1 MEKEY
6 KQPSKFQRDWQGHY
20 PVILIY
26 LTLVIACVVVGKE
39 TNWQFFGFLM
49 YALLA
54 IGIMYLLCFL
64 PWYFISL
71 KEDSLSSGFKTSTRG
86 ISLILGLTCAF
97 LLMFKTWGDW
107 HLGSSTDDS
116 TTDTTTETTDTTT
129 DEDNNEDI
137 IVYVSKAGKYHKKTC
152 KYYHKGMKE
161 MTLSEAVNAGIIP
174 GQCCNR

>member
-1 MEKEY
+1 MENDY
-6 KQPSKFQRDWQGHY
+6 KKTSRFQRDWQGHY

-54 IGIMYLLCFL
+54 VGILYLLCFL
-64 PWYFISL
+64 PWYFTSL

-86 ISLILGLTCAF
+86 VSLILGLTCAF

-107 HLGSSTDDS
+107 NLGTDTDKSTTDKIMEI
-116 TTDTTTETTDTTT
+116 TDTTTVEKS
-129 DEDNNEDI
+129 NEDI

-152 KYYHKGMKE
+152 KYYHDGMKK
-161 MTLSEAVNAGIIP
+161 MTLSEAEDAGIVP
-174 GQCCNR
+174 GQCCNK

>member
-1 MEKEY
+1 MENEY
-6 KQPSKFQRDWQGHY
+6 KQPSRFQRDWQGHY

-26 LTLVIACVVVGKE
+26 LTLVIACVIVGKE

-54 IGIMYLLCFL
+54 VGILYLLCFL

-97 LLMFKTWGDW
+97 LLIFKTWGDW
-107 HLGSSTDDS
+107 NLNGE
-116 TTDTTTETTDTTT
+116 TTPIVPLVKTTTTEDDYEKRT
-129 DEDNNEDI
+129 
-137 IVYVSKAGKYHKKTC
+137 VYISSKGKYHESTC
-152 KYYHKGMKE
+152 RYANENMQKMTAREAEDAGKVPGKCCHK
-161 MTLSEAVNAGIIP
+161 
-174 GQCCNR
+174 

>member
-1 MEKEY
+1 MENEY

-26 LTLVIACVVVGKE
+26 LTLVIACVIVGKE

-54 IGIMYLLCFL
+54 VGILYLLCFL

-107 HLGSSTDDS
+107 HLNGD
-116 TTDTTTETTDTTT
+116 TTPIVPLVKTTTTEVDYEKRT
-129 DEDNNEDI
+129 
-137 IVYVSKAGKYHKKTC
+137 VYVSGKGKYHESTCRYARENMLKMTAREAEDAGKK
-152 KYYHKGMKE
+152 
-161 MTLSEAVNAGIIP
+161 P
-174 GQCCNR
+174 GQCCHN